1 VVEIVAMHRRRVVLL
16 LLVILSL
23 LSVGVPADAAP
34 EGTPRLELR
43 AASTTM
49 EVFRYGDR
57 DAVYLELGVYL
68 AALDAPFD
76 LRVKRETYDDPIRV
90 FQAFHRPSGLELQE
104 LPSDVLDGGWY
115 GLSEFIRLEVF
126 NRAGELL
133 RDRVATFCPGG
144 WEGQR
149 VDDTGPFT
157 PTYPLG
163 CWGMSFT
170 KGAVWGIDQGWGVQA
185 SVNGRMKL
193 RDGRY
198 RAVVSIMPRYR
209 ELFSIAEE
217 DASIEIAVH
226 VQTVDGCE
234 GCGSAAAPDTRETGG
249 SLTAADTTTD
259 PSVDTM
265 PDLVALPSFYIGT
278 DRRNS
283 RDYLQFG
290 SNVWNAGP
298 ASLVVEGF
306 RAEGEDRM
314 DAYQYFLQDGLVV
327 GKAPV
332 GSFEFDRRDGHRHWH
347 IRQFARYRLLDAS
360 QEHVIRSRKQTF
372 CLAPTDPIDLT
383 VDGAIWRTDWSGS
396 QCGWEGSTWIRE
408 VLPTGWGDT
417 YFQGVP
423 GQSFNITNVPNGTY
437 WIEVHANPLGV
448 LYDADPTNDVE
459 LREVILGGKPGAR
472 TVTVPPW
479 HGIDTG

>member
-1 VVEIVAMHRRRVVLL
+1 VGIVATHRRRIALVPLVLS
-16 LLVILSL
+16 SL
-23 LSVGVPADAAP
+23 LSSAVPAGAAP

-43 AASTTM
+43 AASTRI
-49 EVFRYGDR
+49 EVFRYGDG
-57 DAVYLELGVYL
+57 DAVYLDLGVYL

-76 LRVKRETYDDPIRV
+76 LRVKRETYDDPIRL
-90 FQAFHRPSGLELQE
+90 FQAFHRTSGVDLQE
-104 LPSDVLDGGWY
+104 IPADVLDGWH
-115 GLSEFIRLEVF
+115 GLSKFIRLEVF
-126 NRAGELL
+126 NRAGESL
-133 RDRVATFCPGG
+133 RHRVASFCPGG
-144 WEGQR
+144 YEGQR

-157 PTYPLG
+157 PTFPYG
-163 CWGMSFT
+163 CGGMPFT
-170 KGAVWGIDQGWGVQA
+170 KGAVWGVDRGWAVPA
-185 SVNGRMKL
+185 SVGRRMQL

-217 DASIEIAVH
+217 DASIEIAFH
-226 VQTVDGCE
+226 VQTVDGCG
-234 GCGSAAAPDTRETGG
+234 GCGSSAAPETRKTGG
-249 SLTAADTTTD
+249 SLTAAPITTD
-259 PSVDTM
+259 PSADTI
-265 PDLVALPSFYIGT
+265 PDLVALPSFFIGT

-314 DAYQYFLQDGLVV
+314 DAYQYFLDDGVVV

-332 GSFEFDRRDGHRHWH
+332 GSFEFDRRDGHHHWH

-360 QEHVIRSRKQTF
+360 QQHVIRSRKQSF

-383 VDGAIWRTDWSGS
+383 VDGAIWRTDYSGS
-396 QCGWEGSTWIRE
+396 QCGWEASTWIRE

-417 YFQGVP
+417 YFQSVP

-437 WIEVHANPLGV
+437 WIEVHANPLGA

-459 LREVILGGKPGAR
+459 LREVILGGRPGAR
-472 TVTVPPW
+472 TVSVLPW